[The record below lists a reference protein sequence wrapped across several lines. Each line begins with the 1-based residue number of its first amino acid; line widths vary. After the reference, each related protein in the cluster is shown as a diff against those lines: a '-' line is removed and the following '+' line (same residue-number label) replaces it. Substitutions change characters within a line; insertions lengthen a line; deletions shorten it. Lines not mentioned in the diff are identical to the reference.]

1 MMKAYQYNSPIGTFE
16 IRQIGHLRYELWI
29 EDEMLGSY
37 ESPESAAEDV
47 ATFNTDYNEWDRFE
61 NELEDVAKSLNDWTK
76 VKEASPRS

>member
-1 MMKAYQYNSPIGTFE
+1 MQRYQYNSPVGTFE

-37 ESPESAAEDV
+37 ESSESAAEDV

-61 NELEDVAKSLNDWTK
+61 NELEEVAKNLNDWTK